1 MSSGLLIMLEHNNML
16 ELIIADGF
24 LMIPLLV
31 CSVFTAGIIAKHFW
45 SQLTS
50 HILPPKVS

>member
-1 MSSGLLIMLEHNNML
+1 MLEHNNML

>member
-16 ELIIADGF
+16 ELILADGL

-31 CSVFTAGIIAKHFW
+31 CSVITAGIIAKHFW